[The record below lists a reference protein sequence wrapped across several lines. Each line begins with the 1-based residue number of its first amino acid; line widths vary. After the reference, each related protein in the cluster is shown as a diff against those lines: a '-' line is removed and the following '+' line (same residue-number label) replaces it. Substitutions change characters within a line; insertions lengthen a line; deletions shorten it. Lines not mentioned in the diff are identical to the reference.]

1 MNWYLKVVRDNYAN
15 FQGRATRKE
24 YWMFVL
30 FNILFGFSAMILDSI
45 LFGYEYDSLGLI
57 WLLYILAIFIPS
69 LGVTIRR
76 LHDTDRTAWWLLFGI
91 IPLVGPLVLLIFVC
105 TDSTQGNNKYGPQP
119 EKVFSK
125 AQQHPAESVS
135 ESTSNASADATVVEP
150 DATVVENTIEPI
162 TLTIESGPNAGSFY
176 PISSDTT
183 IGRAND
189 NDIVLNVKTVSGYHC
204 KISIEDGQFIIRDL
218 DSTNGTKV
226 NGRKAKR
233 SIIKPGKNI
242 ELSSIKITV
251 S

>member
-30 FNILFGFSAMILDSI
+30 FNILFGFSAMILDNI
-45 LFGYEYDSLGLI
+45 LFGYKYDSLGFI
-57 WLLYILAIFIPS
+57 WLLYVLAIFIPS

-119 EKVFSK
+119 EKVFST
-125 AQQHPAESVS
+125 AEKYPTKSVS
-135 ESTSNASADATVVEP
+135 ESPSSLADTTVVETDATVVGSS
-150 DATVVENTIEPI
+150 VEPI
-162 TLTIESGPNAGSFY
+162 TLTIETGPNAGSFF

-204 KISIEDGQFIIRDL
+204 KISIEDGQFILRDL

-226 NGRKAKR
+226 NDRKAKK

-242 ELSSIKITV
+242 ELSSVKITV